1 MNISKNIIKYE
12 DNKFTLPYVKKEYIE
27 NMGGVDKFDQFSNYY
42 NFDHKSKYFR
52 WYMKI
57 FFHFIEISINNS
69 YILYKKVINSKI
81 TNLKFRKQLSKELIS
96 DYLTIKKDKSK
107 REKYFKDCKLVKIN
121 ERKRCVFHNYRNDKK
136 TSFICETCGI
146 NLSLILCYDLHR
158 NNRYKINNLIK

>member
-1 MNISKNIIKYE
+1 MNVSKNIIKYE
-12 DNKFTLPYVKKEYIE
+12 DNEFTLPYVIKEYIE

-69 YILYKKVINSKI
+69 FILYKKIINPKI
-81 TNLKFRKQLSKELIS
+81 TNLKFRKQLSKELVS
-96 DYLTIKKDKSK
+96 DYLGNKNDKPKK
-107 REKYFKDCKLVKIN
+107 EKFFIDCKLAKIN
-121 ERKRCVFHNYRNDKK
+121 ERKRCIFHNNKNDKK
-136 TSFICETCGI
+136 TSYICETCGI
-146 NLSLILCYDLHR
+146 SVCLIPCYDLHR